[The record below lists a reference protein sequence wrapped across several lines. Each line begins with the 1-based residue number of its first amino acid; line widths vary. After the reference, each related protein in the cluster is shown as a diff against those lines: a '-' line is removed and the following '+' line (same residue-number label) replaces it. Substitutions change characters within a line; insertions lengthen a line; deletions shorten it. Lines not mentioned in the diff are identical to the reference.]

1 MAVIQVENWTLELPD
16 KKYFTIGE
24 VAQLCGL
31 KAHVLRYWEKEFPM
45 LRPAKRSGRRYYQ
58 HKDIRLVMEIKHL
71 LHEQGFTIDGAV
83 RRLSRRH
90 RDVSTLKVDDGPL
103 RQLQDAHR
111 ALRDYM
117 AWLETQNPV

>member
-24 VAQLCGL
+24 VARLCGL

-83 RRLSRRH
+83 RRLARRH
-90 RDVSTLKVDDGPL
+90 RDVSALKVEDGPL

-111 ALRDYM
+111 ALREYM